1 MKDFILRFISI
12 IGVFL
17 LVIWLVLLFIFKIYI
32 TPFTTYYFENS
43 YYENIDLNIKDIKID
58 YLLSSNEGIFAIDT
72 KQRLVLLIE
81 NNEKNRDINLVS
93 IKVLGNDK
101 KELYFEE
108 FNTNLFNLKDRIKNM
123 VIIEKNENY
132 KNSGKSYL
140 IFEDKKLKP
149 SKYEYLNI
157 EFIFKY
163 KNKIIK
169 IEKKILRRIN
179 DTGYRG
185 LS

>member
-1 MKDFILRFISI
+1 M
-12 IGVFL
+12 FL
-17 LVIWLVLLFIFKIYI
+17 LALWLVYLFIFKIYI

-132 KNSGKSYL
+132 KNSGKSYV

-163 KNKIIK
+163 RNKIIK
-169 IEKKILRRIN
+169 VEKKVVRKIN